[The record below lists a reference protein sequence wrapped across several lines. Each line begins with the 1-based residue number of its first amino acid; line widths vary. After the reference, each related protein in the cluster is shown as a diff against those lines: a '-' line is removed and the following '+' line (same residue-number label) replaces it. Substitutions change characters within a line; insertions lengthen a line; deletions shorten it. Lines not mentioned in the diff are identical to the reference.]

1 MDKIE
6 ITAAEMAELKEL
18 RAQKAKAKE
27 YARRQAVKNQIILEK
42 AKKQNIT
49 ASKNEIDARIAVLD
63 ANGEGDGTDPATE
76 EV

>member
-42 AKKQNIT
+42 AKKLNIT
-49 ASKNEIDARIAVLD
+49 ASKNEIDVRIAALD
-63 ANGEGDGTDPATE
+63 ATGEEEGADSSTE